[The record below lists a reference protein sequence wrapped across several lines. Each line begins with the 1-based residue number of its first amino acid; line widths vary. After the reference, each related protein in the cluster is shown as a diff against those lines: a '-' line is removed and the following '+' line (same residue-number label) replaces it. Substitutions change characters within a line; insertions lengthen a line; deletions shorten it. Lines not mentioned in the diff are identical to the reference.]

1 MSDNSKRKRVLLLNY
16 SNSAIKGMT
25 HEVREDR
32 LMGFGL
38 FFGTKKQCLQW
49 MADNDVQCT
58 NLHMWGDLLPSAQLF
73 AVGAS

>member
-1 MSDNSKRKRVLLLNY
+1 MRKVLLLNY

-38 FFGTKKQCLQW
+38 FFGTKNKCLQW
-49 MADNDVQCT
+49 IADHKADCT
-58 NLHMWGDLLPSAQLF
+58 NLHEWGDQLPDAQLF
-73 AVGAS
+73 AEGHA